1 MHLFGKPLDDQESQL
16 GALLIAEFFHNFR
29 GVVKGLSRPKK

>member
-1 MHLFGKPLDDQESQL
+1 MHLFGHELDDQEAQL

-29 GVVKGLSRPKK
+29 GVVKGLQKK